1 MLTLIR
7 DGEIYAPA
15 YRGRQDVL
23 LANGHIE
30 KIGSVDQRK
39 LDALGVDYAVID
51 ASGCVVTPGIIDPH
65 EHLLGGSGEGSLAM
79 QSPML
84 FVEEICRAGITTVV
98 GALGVDTTMKT
109 LPGLLARVKAL
120 REEGLTAFL
129 WTGGYNVP
137 PTTMLGDVREDMMFI
152 EECIGAGEI
161 AISDER
167 SLAPDSHALARVV
180 LDAHIGGLLTGK
192 SGVTHFHVGDSDKRL
207 KPMLDLLENFD
218 IKPEWLY
225 PTHVQRTKEL
235 MDEAVAFAI
244 DGMWINIDVVEEDAA
259 KWTRYYL
266 DQGGPPDRFTIS
278 SDADSTTPDVFYGQI
293 CGLVVEQKLPLEAV
307 LSFVTSNTA
316 EVLKLKSK
324 GRLEEGCDADV
335 LVLSEGSLDI
345 REVIARGKR
354 MVVDGECV
362 TRPKFLEKSNRNVTL
377 TGDKLSEPIHTA
389 SRP

>member
-1 MLTLIR
+1 
-7 DGEIYAPA
+7 
-15 YRGRQDVL
+15 
-23 LANGHIE
+23 
-30 KIGSVDQRK
+30 
-39 LDALGVDYAVID
+39 
-51 ASGCVVTPGIIDPH
+51 
-65 EHLLGGSGEGSLAM
+65 
-79 QSPML
+79 
-84 FVEEICRAGITTVV
+84 
-98 GALGVDTTMKT
+98 
-109 LPGLLARVKAL
+109 
-120 REEGLTAFL
+120 
-129 WTGGYNVP
+129 
-137 PTTMLGDVREDMMFI
+137 
-152 EECIGAGEI
+152 
-161 AISDER
+161 
-167 SLAPDSHALARVV
+167 
-180 LDAHIGGLLTGK
+180 
-192 SGVTHFHVGDSDKRL
+192 
-207 KPMLDLLENFD
+207 MLDLLENFD

-266 DQGGPPDRFTIS
+266 DQGGPPDKFTIS

-293 CGLVVEQKLPLEAV
+293 CGLVVEQKLPLEVV

-324 GRLEEGCDADV
+324 GRLDEGCDADV

-377 TGDKLSEPIHTA
+377 TGDKLSEPVHTA